1 MNPRYFEDL
10 QTGDEFETAAR
21 TIGEADIIAF
31 ATLTGDMNPLHTD
44 AEFAKSTPY
53 GGRIAHGMLSLSYA
67 IGLLDR
73 SGLFSGTAIA
83 NLGIREW
90 RFEKPVFPGDTI
102 RVRLRIG
109 TLRRTS
115 DGKRGI
121 VERELAILNQ
131 RGETV
136 SHGKSD
142 VMLRAREEIR

>member
-1 MNPRYFEDL
+1 VNAKFFDDL
-10 QTGDEFETAAR
+10 HTGDEFDTASR
-21 TIGEADIIAF
+21 TITETDIVAF

-44 AEFAKSTPY
+44 AEFAKTTQH
-53 GGRIAHGMLSLSYA
+53 GGRIAHGMLAVSYA

-102 RVRLRIG
+102 RVRVRIG
-109 TLRRTS
+109 AMRRTS

-121 VERELAILNQ
+121 VEREFAILNQ
-131 RGETV
+131 NGETV

-142 VMLRAREEIR
+142 VMLRLRAG

>member
-109 TLRRTS
+109 ALRRTS

-136 SHGKSD
+136 SRGKSD
-142 VMLRAREEIR
+142 VMLRAREEI